1 MTKKEIIA
9 DIVFEDKKE
18 EGKSSSTTVSDR
30 LIEFGRKMKELEER
44 KKSKKIV
51 VPRKRL
57 YEDKDDERNDPNYD
71 W

>member
-1 MTKKEIIA
+1 LTKKEIIA

>member
-1 MTKKEIIA
+1 
-9 DIVFEDKKE
+9 
-18 EGKSSSTTVSDR
+18 
-30 LIEFGRKMKELEER
+30 MKELEER